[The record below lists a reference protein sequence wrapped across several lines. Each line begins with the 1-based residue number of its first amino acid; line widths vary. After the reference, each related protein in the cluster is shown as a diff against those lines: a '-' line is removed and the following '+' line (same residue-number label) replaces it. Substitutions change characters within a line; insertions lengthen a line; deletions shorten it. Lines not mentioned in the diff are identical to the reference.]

1 MSIVALIY
9 VFSLFYIFIP
19 GNVFELPFKVNKMI
33 EIVLHALIFSVI
45 LTSTYDL
52 VNAVNILGL

>member
-19 GNVFELPFKVNKMI
+19 NNVFKLPFNVNKTSM
-33 EIVLHALIFSVI
+33 IVLHAIVFSII

>member
-19 GNVFELPFKVNKMI
+19 GNVFELPFKVNKMVAI
-33 EIVLHALIFSVI
+33 ILHAIVFSII